1 MHPLGGPTAIAR
13 PVTRGLAAVL
23 IGPHTP
29 GFVADVALAGPL
41 ADELLQQ
48 VLKPLPA

>member
-1 MHPLGGPTAIAR
+1 MRPLGGPTAAG
-13 PVTRGLAAVL
+13 PVTRGLAGVL
-23 IGPHTP
+23 IGPHTL

-41 ADELLQQ
+41 ADERLQQ